1 MLKPIYFITIFALGL
16 LFLSCESEKNKM
28 KKFEKFKIDPKTL
41 KGEIKF
47 INSSPVYQKLTLNKS
62 RFQTNDSIFGFIKYE
77 TKIDSSVTKHFQ
89 GYFKTKIN

>member
-1 MLKPIYFITIFALGL
+1 
-16 LFLSCESEKNKM
+16 M